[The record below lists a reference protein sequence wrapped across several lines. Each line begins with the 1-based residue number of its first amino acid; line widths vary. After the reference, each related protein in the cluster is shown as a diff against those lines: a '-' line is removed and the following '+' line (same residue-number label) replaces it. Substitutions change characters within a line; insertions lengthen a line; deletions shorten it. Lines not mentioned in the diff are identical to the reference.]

1 MSAKINWAI
10 GMAAIAPLSANAAMV
25 EMADNELSAVSGQ
38 AWVIDLPH
46 AEIRIDDL
54 TERDISIGPIDVSD
68 ILQAI
73 EGNRIG
79 GRLLDRVRGAALGI
93 LSGPV
98 TLAAH
103 QLREAVPVLGRL
115 PEVHVRYEPTM
126 VEPAI

>member
-1 MSAKINWAI
+1 MNKLYLPAI
-10 GMAAIAPLSANAAMV
+10 LATIPMSANAAMS
-25 EMADNELSAVSGQ
+25 ELTDTELSAVSGQ

-54 TERDISIGPIDVSD
+54 TERDLSIGPVDVSQ
-68 ILQAI
+68 ILQTI
-73 EGNRIG
+73 DGSRIG
-79 GRLLDRVRGAALGI
+79 SRLLGRVRGAALGI

-115 PEVHVRYEPTM
+115 PEIHVRYEQAT
-126 VEPAI
+126 VEPVI

>member
-1 MSAKINWAI
+1 MNKLHLSAILATLP
-10 GMAAIAPLSANAAMV
+10 MSANAAMV
-25 EMADNELSAVSGQ
+25 QMDDSELASVSGQ

-54 TERDISIGPIDVSD
+54 SERDLSIGPIDVSD
-68 ILQAI
+68 ILQTI
-73 EGNRIG
+73 DGTRIG
-79 GRLLDRVRGAALGI
+79 GRLLDRVRGAALSI

-103 QLREAVPVLGRL
+103 QLRQAVPVLGRL
-115 PEVHVRYEPTM
+115 PEVHVHYEPTT

>member
-1 MSAKINWAI
+1 MNKLYLPAI
-10 GMAAIAPLSANAAMV
+10 LATIPMSANAAMQ
-25 EMADNELSAVSGQ
+25 EMSEAELAVVSGQ
-38 AWVIDLPH
+38 AWIVQLPH
-46 AEIRIDDL
+46 AEIRLDDL

-79 GRLLDRVRGAALGI
+79 GRLLDRVRGVAFGI

-115 PEVHVRYEPTM
+115 PEIHVRYEQTT
-126 VEPAI
+126 VEPVI

>member
-1 MSAKINWAI
+1 MKPLYLATL
-10 GMAAIAPLSANAAMV
+10 AALPMSANAAMV
-25 EMADNELSAVSGQ
+25 EMSEDELSAVSGQ
-38 AWVIDLPH
+38 AWVIELPN

-54 TERDISIGPIDVSD
+54 TERDLSIGPIDVSQ
-68 ILQAI
+68 ILQTI
-73 EGNRIG
+73 DGSRIG
-79 GRLLDRVRGAALGI
+79 GRLLGRVRGAALGI

-115 PEVHVRYEPTM
+115 PDIHVRYEQTT

>member
-1 MSAKINWAI
+1 MNKLHLSAILATI
-10 GMAAIAPLSANAAMV
+10 PMSANAAMV
-25 EMADNELSAVSGQ
+25 EMADTELSAVSGQ

-54 TERDISIGPIDVSD
+54 SERDISIGPIDVSQ
-68 ILQAI
+68 ILQSI

-79 GRLLDRVRGAALGI
+79 ARLLGRVRGAALGI

-115 PEVHVRYEPTM
+115 PEIHVRYEQPT

>member
-1 MSAKINWAI
+1 MNKFSIIAI
-10 GMAAIAPLSANAAMV
+10 LAGIPVSANAAIV
-25 EMADNELSAVSGQ
+25 QMADTELSAVSGQ

-54 TERDISIGPIDVSD
+54 TERDISIGPIDVSN
-68 ILQAI
+68 ILKTI
-73 EGNRIG
+73 DGSRIG
-79 GRLLDRVRGAALGI
+79 ARLLGRVRGAALSI

>member
-1 MSAKINWAI
+1 MNKFSILAI
-10 GMAAIAPLSANAAMV
+10 LAGIPVSANAAMV
-25 EMADNELSAVSGQ
+25 EMADTELASVSGQ

-54 TERDISIGPIDVSD
+54 SERDLSIGPIDVSQ
-68 ILQAI
+68 ILATI
-73 EGNRIG
+73 EGSRIG
-79 GRLLDRVRGAALGI
+79 SRLLGRVRGAALSI

-103 QLREAVPVLGRL
+103 QLRAAAPVLGRL
-115 PEVHVRYEPTM
+115 PEIHVRYEQAT

>member
-1 MSAKINWAI
+1 MNKLHLSAILATI
-10 GMAAIAPLSANAAMV
+10 PMSANAAMV
-25 EMADNELSAVSGQ
+25 EMADTELASVSGQ

-46 AEIRIDDL
+46 AEIRLDDL
-54 TERDISIGPIDVSD
+54 TERDLIIGPIDVSQ
-68 ILQAI
+68 ILQTI
-73 EGNRIG
+73 DGSRIG
-79 GRLLDRVRGAALGI
+79 GRLLGRVRGAALGI

-115 PEVHVRYEPTM
+115 PDIHVRYEQTT

>member
-1 MSAKINWAI
+1 MKPLYLATL
-10 GMAAIAPLSANAAMV
+10 AALPMSANAAMGQ
-25 EMADNELSAVSGQ
+25 MSDSELASVSGQ

-54 TERDISIGPIDVSD
+54 SERDISIGPIDVSQ
-68 ILQAI
+68 ILQSI
-73 EGNRIG
+73 DGTRIG
-79 GRLLDRVRGAALGI
+79 ARLLDRVRGAALGI

-115 PEVHVRYEPTM
+115 PEVHEIGRAHV
-126 VEPAI
+126 